1 MKKVKKFK
9 KYLRFE
15 NALQILREAAEFEIP
30 AGMRK
35 KDKAFKILR
44 IVFDSQKTPVAD
56 QEKVIDLNFG
66 GADEDELI
74 TVTTEFSGFE
84 GGDVQKVYTF
94 SVLTLALIL
103 KRVALLHEANVLA
116 KTLGDE
122 EHAIAVDEYE
132 ASI

>member
-1 MKKVKKFK
+1 MKKDKKFK

-44 IVFDSQKTPVAD
+44 IVFDSQNIPIAD

-66 GADEDELI
+66 GADEHELI
-74 TVTTEFSGFE
+74 SVVTEISGFE
-84 GGDVQKVYTF
+84 GGDVQTVYTF

-103 KRVALLHEANVLA
+103 KRVALLHEADVLA
-116 KTLGDE
+116 QTLGDE
-122 EHAIAVDEYE
+122 EHAIAFASTE
-132 ASI
+132 ASV